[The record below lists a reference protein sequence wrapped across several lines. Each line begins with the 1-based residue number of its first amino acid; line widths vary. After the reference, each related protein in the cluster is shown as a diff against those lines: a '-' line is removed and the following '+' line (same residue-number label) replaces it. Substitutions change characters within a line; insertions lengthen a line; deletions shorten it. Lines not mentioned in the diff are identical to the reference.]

1 MVDKLS
7 LCVIMYIQYKERSRH
22 MVSRLSRG
30 FKASLIIISTSMWL
44 QGCSSMSTSSQDGVV
59 NIFNTMFQG
68 DPRLR
73 PWDPPAE
80 IGYGARIPNMRG
92 DVDRFCK
99 SGGDCG

>member
-1 MVDKLS
+1 
-7 LCVIMYIQYKERSRH
+7 

-30 FKASLIIISTSMWL
+30 IITSISLIMASLVL
-44 QGCSSMSTSSQDGVV
+44 QGCSSMSTHSQDGAV

-92 DVDRFCK
+92 DVDKFCK
-99 SGGDCG
+99 RGGDCG